1 MLHSD
6 WWLFLS
12 SLAEK
17 SPSITIFFILFTKS
31 KLINYGFHAY
41 FFAKKKTTT
50 NNERNKK
57 KRILDIHSFLLE
69 LKELLEV
76 VVLFRILLLLRN
88 VYRLPT

>member
-1 MLHSD
+1 MDFMHI
-6 WWLFLS
+6 
-12 SLAEK
+12 SLR
-17 SPSITIFFILFTKS
+17 
-31 KLINYGFHAY
+31 
-41 FFAKKKTTT
+41 KKKTTT